1 MKNDPIHVDFTSFDL
16 NYTDSIPDHYP
27 YLPIAA
33 LGLQPAAY
41 AQVYASNI
49 HVAVVI
55 PVMADQTFELP
66 ACLDMSTYSLHET
79 GDTVF
84 TFKCILEVNRYHANE
99 EPTRLALIRFSAFS
113 PQNIANDDQ
122 VYINVEIVQPGKKPR
137 GNVGKVVMDA
147 NVMPTH
153 PDH

>member
-16 NYTDSIPDHYP
+16 NYTDSIPAHYP
-27 YLPIAA
+27 HLPVAA
-33 LGLQPAAY
+33 LGLQPATY
-41 AQVYASNI
+41 AQVRANNI
-49 HVAVVI
+49 YVAVVI

-66 ACLDMSTYSLHET
+66 ACLDMTTYSLHET

-99 EPTRLALIRFSAFS
+99 EPTRLALIYFSAFS
-113 PQNIANDDQ
+113 PENIADDDQ
-122 VYINVEIVQPGKKPR
+122 VRISLDIVHGSKVPD
-137 GNVGKVVMDA
+137 GNVGKVVIDA